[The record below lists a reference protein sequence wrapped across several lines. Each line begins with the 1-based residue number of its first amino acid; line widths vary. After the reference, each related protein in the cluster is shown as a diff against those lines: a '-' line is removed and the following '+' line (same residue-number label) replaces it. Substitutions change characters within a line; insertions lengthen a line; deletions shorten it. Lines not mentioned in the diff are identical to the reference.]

1 MAKIRDKRVEDV
13 IAFMQDN
20 LSRDLPLGALAKAV
34 NLSSTQLSHIFKAEL
49 GVTASQYL
57 KSLRMKKARELLD
70 TTYLTVKEVAA
81 AVGLNDVS
89 HFVRD
94 FKRSYGLT
102 PAQYRKRL
110 TRRNRTLKNSL
121 S

>member
-20 LSRDLPLGALAKAV
+20 LSQGLALSTLSKGV
-34 NLSSTQLSHIFKAEL
+34 NLSSAQLNHIFKAEL
-49 GVTASQYL
+49 GVTALQYL
-57 KSLRMKKARELLD
+57 KSLRLKKAQELLD
-70 TTYLTVKEVAA
+70 NTYLTVKEIAV

-94 FKRSYGLT
+94 FKMSYGLT

-110 TRRNRTLKNSL
+110 VRRERARQ
-121 S
+121 

>member
-20 LSRDLPLGALAKAV
+20 LSQDLPLSTLAKGV
-34 NLSSTQLSHIFKAEL
+34 NLSSTQLSHIFKSEL

-57 KSLRMKKARELLD
+57 KSLRLKKARELLD
-70 TTYLTVKEVAA
+70 ITYLTVKEIGVT
-81 AVGLNDVS
+81 VGLNDAS

-102 PAQYRKRL
+102 PAQYRKRF
-110 TRRNRTLKNSL
+110 TRRERARQ
-121 S
+121 